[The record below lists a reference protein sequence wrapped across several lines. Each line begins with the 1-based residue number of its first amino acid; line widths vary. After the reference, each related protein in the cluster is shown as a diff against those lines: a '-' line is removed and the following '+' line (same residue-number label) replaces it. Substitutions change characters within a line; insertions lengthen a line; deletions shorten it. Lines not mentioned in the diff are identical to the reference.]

1 MSNALSLALSEVMSG
16 KKNEADALI
25 VDITCVVNLMGDAGR
40 LCADAYFC
48 ASRTRKY
55 FLAQGTDLSRAAKTL
70 IEDSETDNFLL
81 GKDFGEKLKVAKA
94 SEKAGKEMLTSD
106 SSKQPK
112 FKGHYGQPRS
122 GATRN
127 LNFRTPAKIYYSKST
142 PRTGATKS
150 WTRSSSNNNKS
161 KHSQNHRT

>member
-81 GKDFGEKLKVAKA
+81 GKDFGEKLKAAKA

>member
-1 MSNALSLALSEVMSG
+1 MTNALSLALSEVMSG

-81 GKDFGEKLKVAKA
+81 GNDFG
-94 SEKAGKEMLTSD
+94 EMLTSD
-106 SSKQPK
+106 SPKQPK

-122 GATRN
+122 GSTRN